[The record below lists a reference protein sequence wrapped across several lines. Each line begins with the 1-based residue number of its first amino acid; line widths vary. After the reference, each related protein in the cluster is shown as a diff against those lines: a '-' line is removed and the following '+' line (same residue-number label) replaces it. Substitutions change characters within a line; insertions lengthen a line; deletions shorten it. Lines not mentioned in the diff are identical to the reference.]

1 MKFADQNPL
10 AREIIGYMQSYPP
23 KPIYEDSSAGIVDDM
38 GNQANIME
46 WLREIG
52 GKLNRKIQE
61 NRQWEKDYNKRPGFY
76 DGMPYEQRLREL
88 EKNVYPGL
96 RVPNQQGLIDLQKE
110 LYPDLR
116 GFDFNKE
123 VSIAPVNQDIA
134 MMQEINH
141 TLNPLTG
148 KLEPNPW

>member
-1 MKFADQNPL
+1 
-10 AREIIGYMQSYPP
+10 
-23 KPIYEDSSAGIVDDM
+23 
-38 GNQANIME
+38 ME

-88 EKNVYPGL
+88 EKQYPGL
-96 RVPNQQGLIDLQKE
+96 RVPEQQGLIDLE
-110 LYPDLR
+110 TGDINLR
-116 GFDFNKE
+116 LHQ
-123 VSIAPVNQDIA
+123 P

-141 TLNPLTG
+141 TLNPVTG

>member
-88 EKNVYPGL
+88 EKQYPGL
-96 RVPNQQGLIDLQKE
+96 RVPEQQGLIDLE
-110 LYPDLR
+110 TGDINLR
-116 GFDFNKE
+116 LDQ
-123 VSIAPVNQDIA
+123 P

-141 TLNPLTG
+141 TLNPVTG

>member
-88 EKNVYPGL
+88 EKQYPSL
-96 RVPNQQGLIDLQKE
+96 RVPNQQGLIDLENRQIK
-110 LYPDLR
+110 
-116 GFDFNKE
+116 
-123 VSIAPVNQDIA
+123 

-141 TLNPLTG
+141 TYNPLTP
-148 KLEPNPW
+148 K

>member
-88 EKNVYPGL
+88 EKQYPGL
-96 RVPNQQGLIDLQKE
+96 RVPEQQGLIDLE
-110 LYPDLR
+110 TGDINLR
-116 GFDFNKE
+116 LHQ
-123 VSIAPVNQDIA
+123 P

-141 TLNPLTG
+141 TLNPVTG

>member
-1 MKFADQNPL
+1 MKFANDNPL
-10 AREIIGYMQSYPP
+10 TREIIGYMQSYPP
-23 KPIYEDSSAGIVDDM
+23 KPIYGDSSAGIVGDM

-46 WLREIG
+46 WLRSIG

-61 NRQWEKDYNKRPGFY
+61 NRQWEKDYNKRKGFY

-88 EKNVYPGL
+88 EKQYPGL
-96 RVPNQQGLIDLQKE
+96 RVPEQQGLIDLE
-110 LYPDLR
+110 TGDINLR
-116 GFDFNKE
+116 LHQ
-123 VSIAPVNQDIA
+123 P

>member
-23 KPIYEDSSAGIVDDM
+23 KPIYGDSSAGIVGEM
-38 GNQANIME
+38 GDQANIME
-46 WLREIG
+46 WLRSIG
-52 GKLNRKIQE
+52 GKLQQKYKE
-61 NRQWEKDYNKRPGFY
+61 NQQWEKDYQKRPGFY
-76 DGMPYEQRLREL
+76 DGEPDELRLRRL
-88 EKNVYPGL
+88 EK
-96 RVPNQQGLIDLQKE
+96 
-110 LYPDLR
+110 LYPELR
-116 GFDFNKE
+116 NNNE
-123 VSIAPVNQDIA
+123 VSIAPSTVGQDIA

>member
-1 MKFADQNPL
+1 MKFANDNPL

-23 KPIYEDSSAGIVDDM
+23 KPIYGDSSAGIVGDM
-38 GNQANIME
+38 GDQANIMD
-46 WLREIG
+46 WLRSIG
-52 GKLNRKIQE
+52 GKLQKKYQE
-61 NRQWEKDYNKRPGFY
+61 NRQWEKDYQKRKGFY

-88 EKNVYPGL
+88 EK
-96 RVPNQQGLIDLQKE
+96 

-116 GFDFNKE
+116 KE

>member
-1 MKFADQNPL
+1 MKFANDNPL

-23 KPIYEDSSAGIVDDM
+23 KPIYGDSSAGIVGDM
-38 GNQANIME
+38 GDQANIMD
-46 WLREIG
+46 WLRSIG
-52 GKLNRKIQE
+52 GKLQKKYQE
-61 NRQWEKDYNKRPGFY
+61 NQQWEKDYQKRKGFY

-88 EKNVYPGL
+88 EK
-96 RVPNQQGLIDLQKE
+96 

-116 GFDFNKE
+116 KE

>member
-1 MKFADQNPL
+1 MKFANDNPL
-10 AREIIGYMQSYPP
+10 TREIIGYMQSYPP
-23 KPIYEDSSAGIVDDM
+23 KPIYVDSSAGIVGDM
-38 GNQANIME
+38 GDQANIME

-88 EKNVYPGL
+88 EKQYPGR
-96 RVPNQQGLIDLQKE
+96 RVPEQQGLIDLE
-110 LYPDLR
+110 TGDINLR
-116 GFDFNKE
+116 LHQ
-123 VSIAPVNQDIA
+123 P

-141 TLNPLTG
+141 TLNPVTG